1 MKALDVMTNRVV
13 TVDTT
18 TPVQEVASVMLTQGV
33 SGLPVMDGN
42 GRLQGMVSEGDL
54 MRRAETGT
62 ADAPRPWWL
71 RLFGDEEKEARE
83 YIKSH
88 GATAGDVMTRGV
100 TTIGPDEDI
109 ASVAMLLEKKGI
121 KRVPVVEDGKLL
133 GIVSRADLLRGLATH
148 GSLNR
153 TAPAGDRGI
162 RDALV
167 AHLASQPWASSAM
180 VNVTVN
186 DGVVNL
192 WGVYDSKDQHAALMV
207 AARNAPGSQG
217 VEDHMTFTPSVG

>member
-1 MKALDVMTNRVV
+1 MKARDVMTTRVA
-13 TVDTT
+13 TVDVATS
-18 TPVQEVASVMLTQGV
+18 VQEMAALMLTERV
-33 SGLPVMDGN
+33 SGLPVMDGQ
-42 GRLQGMVSEGDL
+42 GRVQGMVSEGDL

-62 ADAPRPWWL
+62 ADSPRSWWL
-71 RLFGDEEKEARE
+71 QLFGDEEKEARD

-109 ASVAMLLEKKGI
+109 ASVAMLLESKRI
-121 KRVPVVEDGKLL
+121 KRVPVLDGDRLV

-148 GSLNR
+148 GSPER
-153 TAPAGDRGI
+153 TAPAGDREI

-192 WGVYDSKDQHAALMV
+192 WGVFDSKDQHQALLV
-207 AARNAPGSQG
+207 AARNTPGAQE
-217 VEDHMTFTPSVG
+217 VEDHMTFTPAVG